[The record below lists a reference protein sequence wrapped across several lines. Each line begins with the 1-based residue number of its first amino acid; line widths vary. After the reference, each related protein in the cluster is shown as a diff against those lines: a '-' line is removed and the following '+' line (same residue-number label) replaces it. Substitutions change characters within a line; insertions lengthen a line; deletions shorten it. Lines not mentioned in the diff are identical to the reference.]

1 VAVGRQHGLAVSTEG
16 YVYSWGG
23 TNLVSGRDGNVEIPA
38 LVEGDLKGRRM
49 MLVAAGEVRRDGCGC
64 WGCLFWC
71 CLWCCLLYRVPQQV
85 LSDAFLF
92 GMARCIRQC

>member
-1 VAVGRQHGLAVSTEG
+1 MALCCLQINWLIGKHIVSVAVGRQHGLAVSTEG

-49 MLVAAGEVRRDGCGC
+49 MLVAAGEVRPSDWCCEC
-64 WGCLFWC
+64 WFWCWFWC
-71 CLWCCLLYRVPQQV
+71 CLW
-85 LSDAFLF
+85 
-92 GMARCIRQC
+92 